1 LALHEAFMALALS
14 ESQKAL
20 PHCLPNPP
28 VGCVLVKDDV
38 VVSTGHT
45 RAPGR
50 YHAEADA
57 LANYAGSFSDLTAYV
72 TLEPCSFHGRT
83 PSCADALINK
93 GINRVIVALI
103 DPDPRNNGQ
112 GVEKL
117 RRAGIQVIQGIC
129 EEEVSRFL
137 GPYLRK
143 KQQTKWTGVQ
153 IKLRGLNQRDKPA
166 VLSMLADPE
175 VMRFLGPRRAL
186 SDDEGAAWF
195 NDALQGPSRFVI
207 SDATSDEFIGFCGIK
222 EINGI
227 LDFGYFIRSE
237 FWGNGIATR
246 ACELAVEKLA
256 HEVDLA
262 TAQVFIADDNEA
274 SKRVAEK
281 MGWQVVRGSTKDG
294 EFGHYYR
301 IGK

>member
-1 LALHEAFMALALS
+1 MASHKAFMALALS

-38 VVSTGHT
+38 VVSTGYT
-45 RAPGR
+45 RAPGH

-83 PSCADALINK
+83 PSCADALISK
-93 GINRVIVALI
+93 GISQVVVALI
-103 DPDPRNNGQ
+103 DPDPRNNGH
-112 GVEKL
+112 GLEKL
-117 RRAGIQVIQGIC
+117 RRAGIRVIQGIC

-143 KQQTKWTGVQ
+143 KQKTNSIGSP
-153 IKLRGLNQRDKPA
+153 IKLRDLDQKDRPA
-166 VLSMLADPE
+166 VLSMLADPA
-175 VMRFLGPRRAL
+175 VMRFIGPQRAL
-186 SDDEGAAWF
+186 SNEEGEAWF
-195 NDALQGPSRFVI
+195 KNAIHRPSRFVI
-207 SDATSDEFIGFCGIK
+207 ADAASDELIGFCGIK
-222 EINGI
+222 EIDGI

-246 ACELAVEKLA
+246 ACELAIEKLA
-256 HEVDLA
+256 HEVDLD
-262 TAQVFIADDNEA
+262 TAQVFIANDNEA

-281 MGWQVVRGSTKDG
+281 MGWQVIRSSTKHG

>member
-1 LALHEAFMALALS
+1 
-14 ESQKAL
+14 
-20 PHCLPNPP
+20 
-28 VGCVLVKDDV
+28 
-38 VVSTGHT
+38 
-45 RAPGR
+45 
-50 YHAEADA
+50 
-57 LANYAGSFSDLTAYV
+57 
-72 TLEPCSFHGRT
+72 
-83 PSCADALINK
+83 
-93 GINRVIVALI
+93 
-103 DPDPRNNGQ
+103 
-112 GVEKL
+112 
-117 RRAGIQVIQGIC
+117 
-129 EEEVSRFL
+129 
-137 GPYLRK
+137 
-143 KQQTKWTGVQ
+143 
-153 IKLRGLNQRDKPA
+153 
-166 VLSMLADPE
+166 MLADPE